1 MASCARQDED
11 IQKFQLLV
19 MSKSIFKSYSV
30 IALYISHTEN
40 EIGKKTE
47 RGGDNLR
54 KKLILK
60 TSDFITGPN
69 LSSSWR
75 NS

>member
-40 EIGKKTE
+40 EIGKKQ
-47 RGGDNLR
+47 RGEGTTLEKNL
-54 KKLILK
+54 
-60 TSDFITGPN
+60 F
-69 LSSSWR
+69 
-75 NS
+75 